1 MFAFSFRSGVKTEA
15 IDAFCWIHAT
25 VPLEPSLIERLSSM
39 SPGPPHV
46 SMYFQII
53 LIFTFTFSSMS
64 PGPPHVPR
72 YYQIILMFT
81 ITFSSKSPGPPHVSR
96 SFKVIFIQVQPLSI
110 QSNPT
115 SKTLESHFL
124 GILGYHEPS
133 LVQLLLHVLDFW
145 FSGCVPQIEILRLTQ
160 ASING
165 FMSS

>member
-1 MFAFSFRSGVKTEA
+1 MKTEA

-46 SMYFQII
+46 S
-53 LIFTFTFSSMS
+53 
-64 PGPPHVPR
+64 
-72 YYQIILMFT
+72 
-81 ITFSSKSPGPPHVSR
+81 R
-96 SFKVIFIQVQPLSI
+96 SFKMIFIQVQPLSFAI
-110 QSNPT
+110 HYLQLSISPGPPLVSRSFIQVQPLFTQSNPT

-145 FSGCVPQIEILRLTQ
+145 FLGCVPQIEILRLTQ
-160 ASING
+160 AFING